1 MLENKYQARDILFSD
16 LEKKG
21 EQKLKK
27 RIKNKKK
34 NRNPTGKHIHGLD
47 NRIIRII
54 IRFIMS
60 KHSSN
65 K

>member
-34 NRNPTGKHIHGLD
+34 IETQLENTSMDLTTV
-47 NRIIRII
+47 
-54 IRFIMS
+54 
-60 KHSSN
+60 
-65 K
+65 